1 MKLTLEKEDQ
11 SVLSAFMDA
20 FAPSAPVP
28 EMDEKKQADLEAMF
42 DEEEEKLK
50 KNPGLWNPFR

>member
-1 MKLTLEKEDQ
+1 
-11 SVLSAFMDA
+11 MDA

-50 KNPGLWNPFR
+50 KSPGLWNPFR